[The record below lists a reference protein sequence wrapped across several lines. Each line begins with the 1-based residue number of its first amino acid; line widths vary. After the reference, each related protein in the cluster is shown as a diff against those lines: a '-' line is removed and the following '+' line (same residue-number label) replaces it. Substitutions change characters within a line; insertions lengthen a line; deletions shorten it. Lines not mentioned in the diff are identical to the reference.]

1 MVKKI
6 LIALAVF
13 LLGVV
18 GGLLLRTPRE
28 VEKVVVMRDTTV
40 VVDTHIVERPVPVRV
55 TVTDTM
61 YVVVTDTVRI
71 NDTLYVSLPLER
83 KEYRRDEFYAVV
95 AGYNPSLIHMEVY
108 PKTKTVYV
116 TEKQRETV
124 SQRNYLSAGV
134 EMLYAE
140 SFHSYIYLEYERKL
154 HRNFSL
160 NARVMHDFISQENGV
175 SVGVK
180 AQIGW

>member
-28 VEKVVVMRDTTV
+28 VEKVVVQRDTTV
-40 VVDTHIVERPVPVRV
+40 VVDTHIVEKPVPYKV

-71 NDTLYVSLPLER
+71 NDTLYVGLPLER

-95 AGYNPSLIHMEVY
+95 SGYNPSLIHMEVY
-108 PKTKTVYV
+108 PKTVYV
-116 TEKQRETV
+116 TERETV
-124 SQRNYLSAGV
+124 RQRNYLSVGA
-134 EMLYAE
+134 EMLYADA
-140 SFHSYIYLEYERKL
+140 FHTYIYAEYERL
-154 HRNFSL
+154 HQNVCLSVRAL
-160 NARVMHDFISQENGV
+160 HDIPTQSNGV
-175 SVGVK
+175 SIGIK

>member
-28 VEKVVVMRDTTV
+28 VEKVVVQRDTTV
-40 VVDTHIVERPVPVRV
+40 VVDTHIVEQPVPVRV
-55 TVTDTM
+55 TVTDTLLKE
-61 YVVVTDTVRI
+61 VTDTVRI

-83 KEYRRDEFYAVV
+83 KEYRRDDFYAVV
-95 AGYNPSLIHMEVY
+95 AGYNPSLIHIEVY
-108 PKTKTVYV
+108 QKTVYV
-116 TEKQRETV
+116 TERETV
-124 SQRNYLSAGV
+124 SQRNYLSVGA
-134 EMLYAE
+134 EMLYADA
-140 SFHSYIYLEYERKL
+140 FHTYIYAEYERML
-154 HRNFSL
+154 HRNVSFSFKAL
-160 NARVMHDFISQENGV
+160 HDIPTQSNGV
-175 SVGVK
+175 SIGIK

>member
-28 VEKVVVMRDTTV
+28 VEKVVVQRDTTV
-40 VVDTHIVERPVPVRV
+40 VVDTHIVEKPVPVRV

-61 YVVVTDTVRI
+61 YVVVTDTVRL
-71 NDTLYVSLPLER
+71 NDTLYVGLPLER

-95 AGYNPSLIHMEVY
+95 SGYNPMLIHMEVY
-108 PKTKTVYV
+108 PRTVYV
-116 TEKQRETV
+116 KERETV
-124 SQRNYLSAGV
+124 RQRNYLSVGA
-134 EMLYAE
+134 EMLYADA
-140 SFHSYIYLEYERKL
+140 FHTYIYAEYERML
-154 HRNFSL
+154 HRNVSFSFKAL
-160 NARVMHDFISQENGV
+160 HDIPTQSNGV
-175 SVGVK
+175 SIGIK

>member
-28 VEKVVVMRDTTV
+28 VEKVVVQRDTTV
-40 VVDTHIVERPVPVRV
+40 VVDTHIVEKPVPVRV
-55 TVTDTM
+55 TVTDTLLKE
-61 YVVVTDTVRI
+61 VTDTVRI

-83 KEYRRDEFYAVV
+83 KEYRRDDFYAVV
-95 AGYNPSLIHMEVY
+95 AGYNPSLIHIEVY
-108 PKTKTVYV
+108 QKTVYV
-116 TEKQRETV
+116 TERETV
-124 SQRNYLSAGV
+124 SQRNYLSVGA
-134 EMLYAE
+134 EMLYADA
-140 SFHSYIYLEYERKL
+140 FHTYIYAEYERML
-154 HRNFSL
+154 HRNVSFSFKAL
-160 NARVMHDFISQENGV
+160 HDIPTQSNGV
-175 SVGVK
+175 SIGIK

>member
-1 MVKKI
+1 MTDFEKNF
-6 LIALAVF
+6 IALTILVIGIAI
-13 LLGVV
+13 
-18 GGLLLRTPRE
+18 GLICRRTE
-28 VEKVVVMRDTTV
+28 YIETTIVQRDTTV

-55 TVTDTM
+55 TVTDTLLKE
-61 YVVVTDTVRI
+61 VTDTVRI

-95 AGYNPSLIHMEVY
+95 YGYNPSLIHMEVY
-108 PKTKTVYV
+108 PKTVYV
-116 TEKQRETV
+116 TETQRETV

-140 SFHSYIYLEYERKL
+140 SFHSYIYLEYERML
-154 HRNFSL
+154 HRNVSFSFKAL
-160 NARVMHDFISQENGV
+160 HDIPTQSNGV
-175 SVGVK
+175 SIGIK

>member
-1 MVKKI
+1 MKRNI
-6 LIALAVF
+6 IIALVILVMGIAV
-13 LLGVV
+13 
-18 GGLLLRTPRE
+18 GLLCRKTE
-28 VEKVVVMRDTTV
+28 YVETIIVQRDTTV

-95 AGYNPSLIHMEVY
+95 SGYNPSLIHMEVY
-108 PKTKTVYV
+108 PKTVYV
-116 TEKQRETV
+116 TERETV
-124 SQRNYLSAGV
+124 RQRNYLSVGA
-134 EMLYAE
+134 EMLYADA
-140 SFHSYIYLEYERKL
+140 FHTYIYAEYERML
-154 HRNFSL
+154 HRNVSFSFKAL
-160 NARVMHDFISQENGV
+160 HDIPTQSNGV
-175 SVGVK
+175 SIGIK

>member
-28 VEKVVVMRDTTV
+28 VEKVVVQRDTTV

-55 TVTDTM
+55 TVVDTM
-61 YVVVTDTVRI
+61 YAEVRDTIRM

-83 KEYRRDEFYAVV
+83 KEYRRDDFYAVV

-108 PKTKTVYV
+108 PKTVYV
-116 TEKQRETV
+116 TERETV
-124 SQRNYLSAGV
+124 RQRNYLSVGA
-134 EMLYAE
+134 EMLYADA
-140 SFHSYIYLEYERKL
+140 FHTYIYAEYERML
-154 HRNFSL
+154 HRNVCFSFKAL
-160 NARVMHDFISQENGV
+160 HDIPTQSNGV
-175 SVGVK
+175 SIGIK

>member
-1 MVKKI
+1 MKRNI
-6 LIALAVF
+6 IIALVILVMGIAV
-13 LLGVV
+13 
-18 GGLLLRTPRE
+18 GLLLRKTE
-28 VEKVVVMRDTTV
+28 YVETIIVQRDTTV

-95 AGYNPSLIHMEVY
+95 SGYNPSLIHMEVY
-108 PKTKTVYV
+108 PKTVYM

-124 SQRNYLSAGV
+124 SQRNYLSAGA
-134 EMLYAE
+134 EMLYADA
-140 SFHSYIYLEYERKL
+140 FHTYIYAEYERKL
-154 HRNFSL
+154 HRNVSFSFKAL
-160 NARVMHDFISQENGV
+160 HDIPTQSNGV
-175 SVGVK
+175 SIGIK

>member
-28 VEKVVVMRDTTV
+28 VEKVVVQRDTTV

-95 AGYNPSLIHMEVY
+95 SGYNPSLIHMEVY
-108 PKTKTVYV
+108 PKTVYV

-124 SQRNYLSAGV
+124 SQRNYLSVGA
-134 EMLYAE
+134 EMLYADA
-140 SFHSYIYLEYERKL
+140 FHTYIYAEYERML
-154 HRNFSL
+154 HRNVSFSFKAL
-160 NARVMHDFISQENGV
+160 HDIPTQSNGV
-175 SVGVK
+175 SIGIK